1 MDTYKPILLNVPLGL
16 LQRLNE
22 ASAAMSLNRSA
33 LIRRSLSRDLD
44 FILRYEISRRAKGNE
59 ATARDYGRWVKNI
72 IGE

>member
-1 MDTYKPILLNVPLGL
+1 MDTYKPILLNVSLGL

-22 ASAAMSLNRSA
+22 ASAAMCINRSA

-44 FILRYEISRRAKGNE
+44 FILRYEISHRAKGNE